1 MLLTQVLILT
11 TVTDMK
17 DFKERLVSEG
27 VKYIAIEGN
36 IASGKTTLSRLIAEE
51 TGARLFLEQVNDNP
65 FVEQFYDD
73 FEGYAFQTQIFFL
86 LNRYR
91 QQVKIAQQNLFA
103 ELLVADYLFD
113 KDKIYAHVVLGDEE
127 LGLYTKLCS
136 LLNGKIVRPDLV
148 VYLQADTEVL
158 MERIRKRGRSFER
171 NIEEEYL
178 KNLNEAFNHFFFHYD
193 DSPLLIVNTD
203 QLDFTKNREHLNDF
217 FTQIAERFEGT
228 RYYVPSWEND
238 F

>member
-1 MLLTQVLILT
+1 
-11 TVTDMK
+11 MK
-17 DFKERLVSEG
+17 NFKERLVSEG

-65 FVEQFYDD
+65 FVEKFYDD
-73 FEGYAFQTQIFFL
+73 LTGYAFQTQIFFL

-103 ELLVADYLFD
+103 ELLVADYLFE

-136 LLNGKIVRPDLV
+136 LLSGKIVRPDLV

-158 MERIRKRGRSFER
+158 MERIRRRGRSFER

-203 QLDFTKNREHLNDF
+203 QLDFIKNREHLNDF
-217 FTQIAERFEGT
+217 FTQITEKFDGT

>member
-1 MLLTQVLILT
+1 
-11 TVTDMK
+11 MK

-27 VKYIAIEGN
+27 VKYIAVEGN
-36 IASGKTTLSRLIAEE
+36 IASGKTTLSRLIAGE

-136 LLNGKIVRPDLV
+136 LLHGKIVRPDLV

-171 NIEEEYL
+171 NIGEEYL

-217 FTQIAERFEGT
+217 LTQIADRFEGT